1 MCWLYIYLV
10 LWIDR
15 KNSWILTYRQTKDIG
30 FDRNFDTFLSIVS
43 LVVFRYVYLGFVVS
57 ENRSEHNPLLARQI
71 VLVSATRRLERL
83 ALISVIHGEE
93 SGHAIDRSFA
103 QIHAPRIG
111 AGISPCRF
119 HSARV
124 GVPLTGKDQR
134 SSCGR
139 RYTHNWPSSLETQ
152 SDRYL
157 FVIRNLAGSRSWRT
171 RPS

>member
-1 MCWLYIYLV
+1 MDFNV
-10 LWIDR
+10 KIDER
-15 KNSWILTYRQTKDIG
+15 YKVRSKFCY
-30 FDRNFDTFLSIVS
+30 FLIHSQSRSCFFTPVFN
-43 LVVFRYVYLGFVVS
+43 VFRYVYLGFVDS
-57 ENRSEHNPLLARQI
+57 ENKSEHNPLLTRQI
-71 VLVSATRRLERL
+71 VLVSATRRMERL

-111 AGISPCRF
+111 AGISRCRF